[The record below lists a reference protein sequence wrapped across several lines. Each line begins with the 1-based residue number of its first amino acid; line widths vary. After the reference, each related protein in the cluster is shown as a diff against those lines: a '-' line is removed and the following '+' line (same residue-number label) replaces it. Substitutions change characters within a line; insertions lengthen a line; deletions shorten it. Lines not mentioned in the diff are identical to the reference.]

1 MSPDPARLAG
11 VEREPQPEQ
20 IRAVY
25 DADAEWRRRLNER
38 LRMEFIAGAE
48 EDCRER
54 LGRGLTREE
63 LESVLRRYRDDV

>member
-1 MSPDPARLAG
+1 M
-11 VEREPQPEQ
+11 ERDSQPEHM
-20 IRAVY
+20 RTVY

-38 LRMEFIAGAE
+38 LRLEFIAGAE